1 MVPATCLVLWI
12 AVGAGAVEPPLQA
25 PETPRAELERRFALE
40 VLPFLEE
47 HCTWCHGGEQPEAG
61 LDLSRLKRL
70 VDLER
75 SGARWKHAVR
85 RVERDQMPPLGP
97 LPPSARERDAFLAF
111 AGAWEGLRYDP
122 TAPAHPG
129 APVLR
134 RLTRREVTNSLRDVL
149 GVDVDAGAALPEE
162 SVSAGFDHLGSAQS
176 LPPVAVERWIDF
188 AQRAAAEAAPRAA
201 AGPDWTAPRERRDGA
216 DLAGGNGG
224 ELYSNGDLVWSYD
237 FPRAGTYR
245 LRAALAGDQAG
256 PDPARAALRLG
267 RAEVLRTDVAAP
279 RSAAP
284 DRVEV
289 EVQVDAV
296 GTQDIAVRFLNDYW
310 RPDDPD
316 PRQRDRNLIALWIE
330 VEGPLDPPD
339 ASPLER
345 DLAARFGDLG
355 EADARRAALAHLG
368 FRLWRRPLEKG
379 EVDALLVHAEEPDEW
394 LATGLFALIASPN
407 FLFRVEASSDFER
420 DVDGYELATRLSYF
434 LWSSAPDPALLDA
447 AARGELATRAGRA
460 ASVTRMLEDPRS
472 RAIARDFGFQWLQLT
487 RLEPRI
493 QTEPTER
500 AELMRSML
508 VESERFLDEVLRG
521 GRPLVE
527 LLTAERAFVDGRL
540 ARHYGIEGPDGD
552 EFVPVDLVGTGR
564 PGILGRAAVLTATS
578 DPVRTSPVLRGAFV
592 LDALLGD
599 APPPPPPEI
608 PALDTQPA
616 ADGSLDLVARL
627 AQHRAD
633 ASCAVCH
640 DTMDPLGLALEGF
653 GPLGE
658 RRAGAPGRGS
668 LPDGTELLGLEGL
681 VEELLGDGRFLRTFV
696 ERLFVYALGRALEG
710 ADRGEVAR
718 IARGLDPMSAT
729 FRDVVLALVET
740 PAFLRRSAGP

>member
-1 MVPATCLVLWI
+1 
-12 AVGAGAVEPPLQA
+12 
-25 PETPRAELERRFALE
+25 
-40 VLPFLEE
+40 
-47 HCTWCHGGEQPEAG
+47 
-61 LDLSRLKRL
+61 
-70 VDLER
+70 
-75 SGARWKHAVR
+75 
-85 RVERDQMPPLGP
+85 MPPLGP
-97 LPPSARERDAFLAF
+97 VPPSPRERDAFLAF
-111 AGAWEGLRYDP
+111 AGAWERLRYDP

-134 RLTRREVTNSLRDVL
+134 RLTRREVANSLRDVL
-149 GVDVDAGAALPEE
+149 GIDVDAVAALPEE
-162 SVSAGFDHLGSAQS
+162 SVAAGFDHLGSAQS

-188 AQRAAAEAAPRAA
+188 AQLAAAEAAPRAA

-237 FPRAGTYR
+237 FPRGGTYR

-267 RAEVLRTDVAAP
+267 RAEVLRTDVTAR

-284 DRVEV
+284 DRIEV
-289 EVQVDAV
+289 DVVVDKP
-296 GTQDIAVRFLNDYW
+296 GTHDVAVRFLNDYW

-345 DLAARFGDLG
+345 ELAARFGDLG
-355 EADARRAALAHLG
+355 GVEAQRAALAYLG
-368 FRLWRRPLEKG
+368 LRLWRRPLETR
-379 EVDALLVHAEEPDEW
+379 ELDALLVHAKGPDEW

-407 FLFRVEASSDFER
+407 FLFRVELSSDYER
-420 DVDGYELATRLSYF
+420 DVEGYEMATRLSYL

-460 ASVTRMLEDPRS
+460 ASVARMLDDARG

-487 RLEPRI
+487 RLESRVP
-493 QTEPTER
+493 TEPPER
-500 AELMRSML
+500 AELLRSML
-508 VESERFLDEVLRG
+508 VESERFLDEALRG
-521 GRPLVE
+521 GRPLIE
-527 LLTAERAFVDGRL
+527 LLTAERTFVDGRL
-540 ARHYGIEGPDGD
+540 ARHYGIDAPAGD
-552 EFVPVDLVGTGR
+552 EFLPVDLVGAGR

-578 DPVRTSPVLRGAFV
+578 EPARTSPVSRGAFV

-608 PALDTQPA
+608 PALDTRPG
-616 ADGSLDLVARL
+616 ADGGLDLVARL
-627 AQHRAD
+627 AQHRAEP
-633 ASCAVCH
+633 SCAVCH

-696 ERLFVYALGRALEG
+696 ERLFVYALGRSLES

-718 IARGLDPMSAT
+718 IVAGLDPGSAT
-729 FRDVVLALVET
+729 FLDVVLALVET